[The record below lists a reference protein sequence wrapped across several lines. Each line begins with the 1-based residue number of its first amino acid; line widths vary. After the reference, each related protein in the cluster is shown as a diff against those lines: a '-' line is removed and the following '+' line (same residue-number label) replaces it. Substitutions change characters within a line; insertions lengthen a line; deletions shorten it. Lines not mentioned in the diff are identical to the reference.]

1 MDILQLARMLHD
13 EKCSCVI
20 WNKGAVTLCHERGI
34 KDLYALFAYQPSVL
48 SGAMIADKVIGKGA
62 AALMLLGNVA
72 AVYADVIS
80 QPALDLFNAGA
91 VAVRYAVLVP
101 NIVNRSGTGMCP
113 VEALCLDCNT
123 AEECLPKIEE
133 FISKINTPVS

>member
-1 MDILQLARMLHD
+1 MDILQLVRMLHD

-20 WNKGAVTLCHERGI
+20 WNKGTVTLCHERGI
-34 KDLYALFAYQPSVL
+34 KDLYALLADQPSVL

-72 AVYADVIS
+72 SVYADVIS
-80 QPALDLFNAGA
+80 QPALDLFNTREIE
-91 VAVRYAVLVP
+91 VRYDVLVP

-113 VEALCLDCNT
+113 VEALCLDCIA
-123 AEECLPKIEE
+123 AEECLPKIEK
-133 FISKINTPVS
+133 FISKINTPIS